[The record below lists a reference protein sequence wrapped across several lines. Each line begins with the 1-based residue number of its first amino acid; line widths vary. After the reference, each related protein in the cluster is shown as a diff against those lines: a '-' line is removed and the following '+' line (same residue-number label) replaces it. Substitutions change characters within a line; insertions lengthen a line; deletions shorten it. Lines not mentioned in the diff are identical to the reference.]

1 MARKTSAKYVTE
13 IIVLGR
19 VDKMYQYTVSQWL
32 FFFFWYCFIGWIW
45 ECVYVSVTKAW
56 EEKKWRWIN
65 RGFLYGPVIPIY
77 GFAAISIL
85 LATIPFKDNVW
96 LIFILGALAASLMEL
111 VTGSVMEKI
120 FHVKYWDYSDLP
132 LNYKGHV
139 CFFVSIFWG
148 FLSVLMVRVIHVPI
162 EKIILQVPALVTEI
176 AALLMIAVFTYD
188 FKESLQEAMDLKE
201 LLEKL
206 DDYKVVMQRLE
217 NRVDALIAFTPIPDI
232 DEVRK
237 LPENAKEKLLYKVE
251 ELREKHIGRLQEIR
265 SRLDKLGETLEGR
278 NEMVRQVEKQI
289 RAVFSRTNQQYMR
302 VRNHLKRNPGV
313 ISKRYEEVLK
323 ELKDLF
329 D

>member
-1 MARKTSAKYVTE
+1 
-13 IIVLGR
+13 
-19 VDKMYQYTVSQWL
+19 MYQYTVSQWL

-56 EEKKWRWIN
+56 KEKKWSWIN
-65 RGFLYGPVIPIY
+65 RGFLHGPVIPIY

-162 EKIILQVPALVTEI
+162 ENIILQVPALATEI
-176 AALLMIAVFTYD
+176 VALCMIAIFTYD

-217 NRVDALIAFTPIPDI
+217 NRVDAVIAFTPIPDI
-232 DEVRK
+232 DEVRR

-251 ELREKHIGRLQEIR
+251 ALREKHLGRLQEIR

-278 NEMVRQVEKQI
+278 NEMIKQVEKQV
-289 RAVFSRTNQQYMR
+289 RAVFSRTNQQYKR

>member
-1 MARKTSAKYVTE
+1 
-13 IIVLGR
+13 
-19 VDKMYQYTVSQWL
+19 MYQYTVSQWL

-65 RGFLYGPVIPIY
+65 RGFLHGPVIPIY

-111 VTGSVMEKI
+111 VTGSVMEKK

-265 SRLDKLGETLEGR
+265 SRLDKLGETLEGG
-278 NEMVRQVEKQI
+278 NEMVKQVEKQI